1 MYITWHGQSCFKIQ
15 TKNATLVMDPYDQK
29 LGLKLPRFQ
38 ADIVTVSHDHY
49 DHNNVEGV
57 GGEPFIISNPGEYE
71 VKGISIRGITSW
83 HDANEGAERGA
94 NTIYVI
100 EVEDIRIAHL
110 GDLGTQLSEIQ
121 LEQLDNI
128 DVLMV
133 PVGGTYTLDAAGAAK
148 VVNDIEPRIIIPMH
162 YKLPG
167 LKESLAGVEAFCK
180 EMGIKAN
187 GAEEK
192 LRVVKKELPTDDSQ
206 VVILKA

>member
-1 MYITWHGQSCFKIQ
+1 MYITWLGQSCFKIQ
-15 TKNATLVMDPYDQK
+15 TKNATLIMDPYDQK
-29 LGLKLPRFQ
+29 LGLKLPRLQ
-38 ADIVTVSHDHY
+38 ADIVTISHDHY
-49 DHNNVEGV
+49 DHNNAEGI

-71 VKGISIRGITSW
+71 VKGISIRGIPSW
-83 HDANEGAERGA
+83 HDTSEGAERGA
-94 NTIYVI
+94 NTIYII
-100 EVEDIRIAHL
+100 EAEDIKIAHV
-110 GDLGTQLSEIQ
+110 GDLGTQLSEVQ
-121 LEQLDNI
+121 VEQLDNI

-167 LKESLAGVEAFCK
+167 LKVSLAGVEPFCK
-180 EMGIKAN
+180 EMGVKPN